1 MSDLEDRGSAPLTSR
16 RDLLGLGAA
25 AAALTL
31 GDNAWAT
38 VDSSPGRG
46 LQSLGYMVV
55 PGQDLDAWSLWAP
68 KVFALQLSDRS
79 ATTRV
84 FRMDDYQYRFAIDQG
99 AQGPTYGWEVADG
112 RDLDAMAARLEA
124 GGVKVTRGARAL
136 AAQRSVMDLITLSDP
151 AGNSVEIF
159 HGPARASMPFQ
170 PARTMRGFRTGALG
184 MGHVA
189 CFVPLAIYESMS
201 KFYKGLLGFRVSDYR
216 EVDGKR
222 VHEFL
227 HLNPREHSMVIA
239 AIGDHTRLHH
249 VMMEMEFMDDVGQ
262 SYDIVYREYY
272 NRIAATMGRHNNDL
286 MTSFYVR
293 SPSEFQMECGWGG
306 LLIDPKRWQE
316 AEWPNS
322 GDLWGHQL
330 MLDGKPSTSVLGAPT
345 ERPLAAPLQVY
356 GANYETHHRPTKLRD
371 VLKTEPLR

>member
-1 MSDLEDRGSAPLTSR
+1 MSDTEDKGSALLTSR
-16 RDLLGLGAA
+16 RSVLGLGAA
-25 AAALTL
+25 AASLTL
-31 GDNAWAT
+31 GDKAWAT
-38 VDSSPGRG
+38 VNSSPGRG

-55 PGQDLDAWSLWAP
+55 PGQDLDAWSVWAP
-68 KVFALQLSDRS
+68 KVFGLQLADRS
-79 ATTRV
+79 ASTRV
-84 FRMDDYQYRFAIDQG
+84 FRMDDYQHRFAIDQG

-112 RDLDAMAARLEA
+112 RDMDAMAARLEA
-124 GGVKVTRGARAL
+124 GGVKVTRGSRAL
-136 AAQRSVMDLITLSDP
+136 AAQRCVKDLITLSDP
-151 AGNSVEIF
+151 VGNSLEIF
-159 HGPARASMPFQ
+159 HGPARASTPFQ
-170 PARTMRGFRTGALG
+170 PARTMRGFRTGELG

-189 CFVPLAIYESMS
+189 CFFSLAHYEETSR
-201 KFYKGLLGFRVSDYR
+201 FYKELLGFRVSDYR
-216 EVDGKR
+216 QVDGKR

-227 HLNPREHSMVIA
+227 HINPREHSMVIA
-239 AIGDHTRLHH
+239 AIGDTTRLHH
-249 VMMEMEFMDDVGQ
+249 IMMEMQFLDDVGQ
-262 SYDIVYREYY
+262 SYDIVNRDYY

-322 GDLWGHQL
+322 GDFWGHQL
-330 MLDGKPSTSVLGAPT
+330 MQDGKPTKSVLAPPT

-356 GANYETHHRPTKLRD
+356 GENFETHHRPTRLRD